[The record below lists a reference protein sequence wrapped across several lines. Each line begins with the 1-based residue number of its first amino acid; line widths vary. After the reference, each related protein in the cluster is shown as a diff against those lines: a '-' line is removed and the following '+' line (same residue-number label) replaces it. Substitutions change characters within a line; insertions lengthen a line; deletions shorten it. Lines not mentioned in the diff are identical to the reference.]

1 MELKK
6 NYNKI
11 VNRVLF
17 DNQDYT
23 RALSFLF

>member
-6 NYNKI
+6 NYNKT
-11 VNRVLF
+11 VNRVFF